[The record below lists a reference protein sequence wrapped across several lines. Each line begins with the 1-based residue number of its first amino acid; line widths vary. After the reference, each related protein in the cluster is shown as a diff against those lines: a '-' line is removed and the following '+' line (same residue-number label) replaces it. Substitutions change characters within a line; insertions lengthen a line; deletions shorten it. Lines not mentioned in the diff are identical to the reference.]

1 MVQMKRATPKDR
13 EAILK
18 IWGAEFGD
26 GAEFIDPFIAWCGW
40 DHIFLLWEEGKPCAM
55 TAAPLMKLMLA
66 DGTTALGGYIYAHTT
81 LKEHRGRGY
90 GRMLLRYADFC
101 MQMEGADCVT
111 LVPAQPSL
119 FDYFRTEFYLPAFF
133 VRERSAEAGTL
144 EADVGSAATPISP
157 EEYGTIR
164 ELLLL
169 NRAHAISPDGMLR
182 QQKALS
188 MLAKA
193 DLYAMETK
201 TGTACAAVGMEE
213 DGTAFCLEFIAPE
226 GEEES
231 AIAALHKTVGAR
243 AYTIRTPIETV
254 GEGRPFGM
262 LKWYDADKAMK
273 WACTKN
279 AWFGLALD

>member
-1 MVQMKRATPKDR
+1 MVQMKKATPNDR
-13 EAILK
+13 ETILK

-40 DHIFLLWEEGKPCAM
+40 EHIFLLWEDGKPCAM
-55 TAAPLMKLMLA
+55 TAAPLLKVMLA
-66 DGTTALGGYIYAHTT
+66 DGTTAFGGYVYAHTT

-101 MQMEGADCVT
+101 LQMEGADCVM

-133 VRERSAEAGTL
+133 VQDCRVEAKEIDAG
-144 EADVGSAATPISP
+144 ECAAYPVLP
-157 EEYGTIR
+157 EEYGTFR
-164 ELLLL
+164 ELCLLK
-169 NRAHAISPDGMLR
+169 RAHAVSPDGMLK
-182 QQKALS
+182 QQKVLS
-188 MLAKA
+188 VAAKA
-193 DLYAMETK
+193 DLYAMETEK
-201 TGTACAAVGMEE
+201 GTACAAVGLNECGE
-213 DGTAFCLEFIAPE
+213 AVCLEFLAPD
-226 GEEES
+226 GEEKK
-231 AIAALHKTVGAR
+231 ALAALHRTLGAD
-243 AYTIRTPIETV
+243 AYVLRIPIGAV

-273 WACTKN
+273 WAGTKN